1 MNNNEIINT
10 LRGRSLPVKV
20 TFNNMERIEDLAG
33 RLAQQVEADSLSLLK
48 QFLDP
53 TFLAENGFTPE
64 TALAMYIPNTYQF
77 FWNVSPAALQ
87 KRLYKEY
94 QYFWTPKRRN
104 SIHKRGLTLNEAMTL
119 ASIVQK
125 ESVKADE
132 RPLIAKCTSTA

>member
-87 KRLYKEY
+87 NGVQGVPVFLDPR
-94 QYFWTPKRRN
+94 RRN
-104 SIHKRGLTLNEAMTL
+104 SIQKRGLTLNEAMTL

-132 RPLIAKCTSTA
+132 RPLIAQVYINR